1 MAEDQNNFTSGDD
14 TDLEVIQDVPVE
26 VTVVLGETN
35 ITVEQLLKLGK
46 GAIIELQ
53 RKVGEAVELYV
64 HERCIAKGEI
74 VVVDDKI
81 GITMTEI
88 IKNEKEQ
95 S

>member
-1 MAEDQNNFTSGDD
+1 MAEPTQKFNPGED

-46 GAIIELQ
+46 GAIVELQ
-53 RKVGEAVELYV
+53 RKIGEPVELYV
-64 HERCIAKGEI
+64 HDRCIAKGEI

-88 IKNEKEQ
+88 IKNEKE
-95 S
+95 